1 MFICTRAYATFL
13 AIKRCAVYCIQT
25 FDDTYIKLFVDFGV
39 VSHLVLIHL
48 GVSRDNQVYGSP
60 WTLSGGR
67 LCALTENGRRRGPT
81 PILLLLLLE
90 LLLNSTLKTHK

>member
-1 MFICTRAYATFL
+1 MMVMIRIISYLLILT
-13 AIKRCAVYCIQT
+13 
-25 FDDTYIKLFVDFGV
+25 
-39 VSHLVLIHL
+39 SHLVLIYL

-81 PILLLLLLE
+81 PILLLLLLLE

>member
-1 MFICTRAYATFL
+1 MMVMIRIISYLLILTL
-13 AIKRCAVYCIQT
+13 
-25 FDDTYIKLFVDFGV
+25 
-39 VSHLVLIHL
+39 SHLVLIYL

-81 PILLLLLLE
+81 PILLLLLE